1 MTLNT
6 ILHTPVQN
14 EVERYSHGP
23 LDVNELLEELTDEE
37 LNTLEAMLRLFL
49 GYSRDCWNNQLGKP
63 DGGMFFLWETPAS
76 ELISAEEE
84 LELQPLLDAGSAQ

>member
-14 EVERYSHGP
+14 EVEKYSSAP
-23 LDVNELLEELTDEE
+23 LAVNELLEELTDEE

-49 GYSRDCWNNQLGKP
+49 GYS
-63 DGGMFFLWETPAS
+63 
-76 ELISAEEE
+76 
-84 LELQPLLDAGSAQ
+84 